1 MNGYVSPLPPKD
13 TAADTL
19 LTLIAV
25 TGELPA
31 AQAARFAPSAFY
43 LEKTVTALK
52 KEKLIRTYYKD
63 GLRGYRLTAKAKKLL
78 QKERPDQFGRFF
90 SAESVISN
98 PKYTIQDRLRLHRL
112 AESMTAMTLA
122 DFATYP
128 WEKPTL
134 FQNGNVSGGVVFS
147 PPCYYTAGEIKEIGQ
162 EAAKFRGSRATG
174 VLLSFDDDYA
184 VYNTGNAEME
194 WKFQAEVRMK
204 TFLARVLSDAR
215 RVRRIPKAAVKA
227 IMLAS
232 DMSQLHNLMDT
243 VKQSKHQF
251 FVLDGSYEHFYYVT
265 NDSGGEVILQLLGFC
280 ELRSLIDSLLSKD
293 LAPNDPLAAYENDG
307 FDRSGLP
314 VLFAYTCDMPRIKR
328 YVNAL
333 TERNMRGRLICF
345 DFQAEALHQ
354 VCGEN
359 IKIQTLDL
367 EAVKGGIANQ

>member
-1 MNGYVSPLPPKD
+1 MSGYVSLLPPKD
-13 TAADTL
+13 SAADTL
-19 LTLIAV
+19 LTLIAM

-31 AQAARFAPSAFY
+31 AQAARFAPSVSY

-52 KEKLIRTYYKD
+52 KGKLIRTYYKD

-78 QKERPDQFGRFF
+78 QEERPDQFGTFF
-90 SAESVISN
+90 SAESTINS

-112 AESMTAMTLA
+112 AESVVAMTLA
-122 DFATYP
+122 GFVTYP

-162 EAAKFRGSRATG
+162 EAAKFRGSRTTG

-184 VYNTGNAEME
+184 IYNTGDAEME

-204 TFLARVLSDAR
+204 TFLTRELSDAR
-215 RVRRIPKAAVKA
+215 RVRRMPKAAVKA

-232 DMSQLHNLMDT
+232 DMSQLQNLMDT

-251 FVLDGSYEHFYYVT
+251 FILDGSYEHFYYVT
-265 NDSGGEVILQLLGFC
+265 NDSDGEVILQLLGFC
-280 ELRSLIDSLLSKD
+280 ELQSLINSLLSKD

-307 FDRSGLP
+307 FDRNGTP

-333 TERNMRGRLICF
+333 TERNLRGRLICF
-345 DFQAEALHQ
+345 DFQAEALNR
-354 VCGEN
+354 VCGDS

-367 EAVKGGIANQ
+367 EAVKGGIVNQ